1 MQGAEFYYIS
11 INYLV
16 ALVKKMAGSISTY
29 LVVGVVTEVCARP

>member
-16 ALVKKMAGSISTY
+16 ALVKKMAGSWKITGVLSTPG
-29 LVVGVVTEVCARP
+29 LS